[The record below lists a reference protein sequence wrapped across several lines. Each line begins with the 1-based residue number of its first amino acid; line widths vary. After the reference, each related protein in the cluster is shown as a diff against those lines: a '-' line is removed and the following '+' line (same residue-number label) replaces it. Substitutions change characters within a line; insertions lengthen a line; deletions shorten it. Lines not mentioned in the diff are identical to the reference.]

1 MKANPGITVKF
12 ESFAVEQYATVLSTA
27 LAAGKGGDV
36 IHTRAYGGLEQFAKA
51 GNWAVFTFN
60 PYGPNTSNP
69 FEAVPSPAPPSRL
82 HWLGTDSLGRDVY
95 ARMIYGARISLLVGL
110 SVALI
115 SVVSGAVVG
124 LLAGYFSRF
133 DAIIMRLMDGI
144 MAIPSILL
152 AIALVALLGSS
163 VKVVIIAIAIP
174 EIPRVTRLV
183 RAVVLSVRDL
193 PFVEA
198 ARSNGTRVAKLLR
211 RHILPSTV
219 APLIV
224 QATYICASA
233 ILTEAGLSFL
243 GAGTPPEFPTWGNM
257 IASSRAAFSAK
268 ASGGQPTVTS
278 PAPTLSAPRAA
289 SRAAPR
295 DGAVSVAAK
304 APAPS
309 IRTRC
314 AFPVRTR
321 GIF

>member
-1 MKANPGITVKF
+1 MSQDAAVARNTLADFIRRNPTIVVGGVLLTLIT
-12 ESFAVEQYATVLSTA
+12 
-27 LAAGKGGDV
+27 LAALLAPWIARDP
-36 IHTRAYGGLEQFAKA
+36 IAFEPINRLR
-51 GNWAVFTFN
+51 
-60 PYGPNTSNP
+60 GPSSE
-69 FEAVPSPAPPSRL
+69 F
-82 HWLGTDSLGRDVY
+82 WLGTDSLGRDVY

-257 IASSRAAFSAK
+257 IASSRLYL
-268 ASGGQPTVTS
+268 QI
-278 PAPTLSAPRAA
+278 APWTIFAPGICLALVVLAVNLLGDGLRDRLDPRI
-289 SRAAPR
+289 SRR
-295 DGAVSVAAK
+295 M
-304 APAPS
+304 
-309 IRTRC
+309 
-314 AFPVRTR
+314 
-321 GIF
+321 

>member
-1 MKANPGITVKF
+1 MAEGTTTTRAGIAD
-12 ESFAVEQYATVLSTA
+12 FARRHPTIVVGALLLALIT
-27 LAAGKGGDV
+27 LAAVCAPLIARDPITFEPINRLKG
-36 IHTRAYGGLEQFAKA
+36 
-51 GNWAVFTFN
+51 
-60 PYGPNTSNP
+60 
-69 FEAVPSPAPPSRL
+69 PSADF
-82 HWLGTDSLGRDVY
+82 WLGTDSLGRDVY
-95 ARMIYGARISLLVGL
+95 ARMVYGARISLLVGL
-110 SVALI
+110 LVAAI
-115 SVVSGAVVG
+115 AVVSGSVIG
-124 LLAGYFSRF
+124 LLAGYFARV
-133 DAIIMRLMDGI
+133 DAVVMRLMDGI

-152 AIALVALLGSS
+152 AIALVALLGAS

-257 IASSRAAFSAK
+257 IASSRLYL
-268 ASGGQPTVTS
+268 QI
-278 PAPTLSAPRAA
+278 APWTIFAPGICLALVVLAVNLVGDGLRDRLDPRI
-289 SRAAPR
+289 SRR
-295 DGAVSVAAK
+295 M
-304 APAPS
+304 
-309 IRTRC
+309 
-314 AFPVRTR
+314 
-321 GIF
+321 